1 MDSDGL
7 HRLIYEVT
15 KYMLVFAL
23 ILNRSFWKGGWT
35 AWVGGLLVQVLQ
47 KSPHRRRL
55 SSLDLYENK
64 IDVIKIKKR

>member
-47 KSPHRRRL
+47 KSPL
-55 SSLDLYENK
+55 LTCCITSGQK
-64 IDVIKIKKR
+64 IL